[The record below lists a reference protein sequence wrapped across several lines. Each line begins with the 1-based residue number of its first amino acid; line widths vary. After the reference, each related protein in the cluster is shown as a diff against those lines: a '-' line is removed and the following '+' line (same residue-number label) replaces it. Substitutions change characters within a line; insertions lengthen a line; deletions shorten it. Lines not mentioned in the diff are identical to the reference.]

1 MPFNEILQAVSTVGF
16 PIVMCGVMF
25 YYMQKN
31 DERHQEEVSGLRDA
45 INNNTIVMNKV
56 LERLEY
62 EE

>member
-56 LERLEY
+56 LERLEH